1 MKKYRPTRYK
11 EATPEVPVKKKNGWI
26 YTVLIVFFALIFAVS
41 LFFIVKDLL
50 SENETSETINGV
62 LSLKPVD
69 KNGNGTNDGKTEE
82 NDPKA
87 IYSLGDFSAFTSVN
101 SDTVG
106 WFYMPCNTSSRGLP
120 IELPLL
126 WKDLSDKNEQNFYL
140 SHDFYGRKSDN
151 GWVYISDACDGRD
164 ITKNRNLL
172 IYGHA
177 RSYKMFGGLKNLNSD
192 KAWQES
198 ADSHYIKISTPYED
212 SVWEIFS
219 WHETTV
225 YDNYWQTAFKNDA
238 EFLEYANRVQ
248 SQDQLGC
255 FTKFEFTKDDRI
267 MTLSTCKTL
276 NEDIRV
282 AVHAKLIAS
291 VKRETTTE

>member
-106 WFYMPCNTSSRGLP
+106 WFYMPCNTS
-120 IELPLL
+120 
-126 WKDLSDKNEQNFYL
+126 
-140 SHDFYGRKSDN
+140 
-151 GWVYISDACDGRD
+151 
-164 ITKNRNLL
+164 
-172 IYGHA
+172 
-177 RSYKMFGGLKNLNSD
+177 
-192 KAWQES
+192 
-198 ADSHYIKISTPYED
+198 
-212 SVWEIFS
+212 
-219 WHETTV
+219 
-225 YDNYWQTAFKNDA
+225 
-238 EFLEYANRVQ
+238 
-248 SQDQLGC
+248 
-255 FTKFEFTKDDRI
+255 
-267 MTLSTCKTL
+267 
-276 NEDIRV
+276 
-282 AVHAKLIAS
+282 
-291 VKRETTTE
+291 